1 MMDDPDFDRLMEEIF
16 PMSIPTEY
24 VESILVT
31 LASGQEI
38 VMSGDELL
46 QPLPLA
52 DDLSWEKLVHRFD
65 KIADVQVKIDVEKI
79 KSDVQDNVISILG
92 KHFEADE
99 PVIEQDSSDDS
110 EYGTYTLTQ
119 KDLENMLGPYPI
131 TYDEDNPPNE
141 DDFDL
146 PDDFIDEDGKLTDD

>member
-1 MMDDPDFDRLMEEIF
+1 MDDPDFDRLMEEIF
-16 PMSIPTEY
+16 PMSIPTEQ

-92 KHFEADE
+92 EHFE
-99 PVIEQDSSDDS
+99 SDDS
-110 EYGTYTLTQ
+110 IVFNDISYGTYTIS
-119 KDLENMLGPYPI
+119 KNDLENMLGPYPI
-131 TYDEDNPPNE
+131 AYDED

-146 PDDFIDEDGKLTDD
+146 PDDFIDEDNT

>member
-38 VMSGDELL
+38 LMSGDELL

-79 KSDVQDNVISILG
+79 KTDVQDNVISILG
-92 KHFEADE
+92 QHFEADD
-99 PVIEQDSSDDS
+99 PIEFPIDHDNID
-110 EYGTYTLTQ
+110 YGTYTLS
-119 KDLENMLGPYPI
+119 KNDIEGMLGPFPI
-131 TYDEDNPPNE
+131 TYDEDSPPDE

-146 PDDFIDEDGKLTDD
+146 PSDLIDEDGKQTDD

>member
-79 KSDVQDNVISILG
+79 KTDVQDNVISILG
-92 KHFEADE
+92 QHFEADD
-99 PVIEQDSSDDS
+99 PIEQSVA
-110 EYGTYTLTQ
+110 YGSYTLS
-119 KDLENMLGPYPI
+119 KNDIENMLGPFPI
-131 TYDEDNPPNE
+131 TYDKDSPPDE

-146 PDDFIDEDGKLTDD
+146 PSDLIDEDGKPTDD